1 MTSHNQP
8 NVELEKKRRL
18 ERASRPGPITR
29 KELNIPKSDTQLG
42 QCLLENDQSIL
53 NNNQK

>member
-1 MTSHNQP
+1 MTSRNQT
-8 NVELEKKRRL
+8 NVDLEKLRRL

-29 KELNIPKSDTQLG
+29 EELNIPKSDSQPG